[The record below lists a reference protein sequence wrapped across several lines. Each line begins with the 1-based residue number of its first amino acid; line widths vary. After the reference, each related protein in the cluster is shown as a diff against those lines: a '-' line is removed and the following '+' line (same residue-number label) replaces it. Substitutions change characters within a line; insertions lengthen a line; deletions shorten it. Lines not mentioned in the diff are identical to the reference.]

1 VALEVGSVFNWS
13 LSKFPQMILNWRSS
27 QRLLQFIN
35 VQGLDL
41 DLLHFYFLLDILNF
55 LLFDQCNERSHHW
68 DFFPLILVKL
78 VKFLCA

>member
-1 VALEVGSVFNWS
+1 MALEVGSVFNWS
-13 LSKFPQMILNWRSS
+13 LSKCPQMILNWRSS
-27 QRLLQFIN
+27 QRLLQFIE

-41 DLLHFYFLLDILNF
+41 DLLHFYFLLYNLNV
-55 LLFDQCNERSHHW
+55 LLFDQFYERSHYW